1 MTKAELSLAVSS
13 FKEETAAAIR
23 TMYDALNHGQKKQIV
38 KNEAVAA
45 LFERFGIEQDE

>member
-1 MTKAELSLAVSS
+1 MTKIELAAAVAA

-45 LFERFGIEQDE
+45 LLERFGIEQDK

>member
-1 MTKAELSLAVSS
+1 MTKIELAAAVAA

-23 TMYDALNHGQKKQIV
+23 TMYNALNAGQKKQIV

-45 LFERFGIEQDE
+45 LFERYGVERDE